1 MKAYFLLK
9 IIYHFSSQ
17 SVSFL
22 VISESVTG
30 SINEII
36 DFIKDPDKEAT
47 DIILLILELIGILI
61 IAFATLLYDEVIII
75 NKWKLNE
82 NVKSGIISRAEL
94 DTKKTKE
101 IEMVRNSTLEE
112 NATSPVS
119 SPGND
124 AKENLVL
131 SDDDD

>member
-1 MKAYFLLK
+1 MK

-36 DFIKDPDKEAT
+36 VFIKDPEKEAT

-75 NKWKLNE
+75 KKWNLDQ

-101 IEMVRNSTLEE
+101 IELARDSTFEE
-112 NATSPVS
+112 NMASPTS

-124 AKENLVL
+124 IKENLN
-131 SDDDD
+131 SKEDDD